1 MQLRLAVL
9 VPARLLNTI
18 FVEDIRGHVTT
29 TPLASKS
36 LVGAAATTSFHG
48 LSRRDQ
54 NLDALPNLHQ
64 YVAVLLQICAC
75 GYWPM
80 AWTTFVLPVSLRQ
93 KSIERMDHAID

>member
-1 MQLRLAVL
+1 MQLSTGGAG
-9 VPARLLNTI
+9 ASQAAEYH
-18 FVEDIRGHVTT
+18 FCEDIRGHVTT
-29 TPLASKS
+29 TPFGVEIFGWRS
-36 LVGAAATTSFHG
+36 GDHFIHG

-80 AWTTFVLPVSLRQ
+80 AWDDLCLPVSLRQ